1 MNRRLFLTWIT
12 ASLAYYLIPEAALA
26 EGTSKGEEE
35 DEGKGKAKGK
45 AKDKFHGRW
54 RKKSAFS
61 VVLRQN
67 GSKVRGWVTIRKQR
81 KRFKVQGKTDGSD
94 VLVVDDLGPVKRVGK
109 NLVFADDN
117 GTLHTFTPY

>member
-26 EGTSKGEEE
+26 EGTSKGEVE
-35 DEGKGKAKGK
+35 DEG
-45 AKDKFHGRW
+45 KDKFHGRW

-94 VLVVDDLGPVKRVGK
+94 VLLVDDLGLVKRVGK